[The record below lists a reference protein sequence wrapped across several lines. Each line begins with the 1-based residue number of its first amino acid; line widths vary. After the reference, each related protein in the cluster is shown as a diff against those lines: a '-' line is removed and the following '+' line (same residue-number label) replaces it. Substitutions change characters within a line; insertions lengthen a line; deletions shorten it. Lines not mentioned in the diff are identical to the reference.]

1 LARPTVKG
9 MGAGFYRHDTKGDGG
24 CKVDG
29 GSGGGSS
36 CRAEFAAVCLA
47 LEDLRLH
54 SRPITILTDI
64 KGLMTV
70 GSNWVGEGKDPLL
83 CHAPDKDIL
92 GCIIKLLRIRV
103 KRGLFTI
110 FVNNQGPS
118 WRVP

>member
-1 LARPTVKG
+1 
-9 MGAGFYRHDTKGDGG
+9 
-24 CKVDG
+24 
-29 GSGGGSS
+29 
-36 CRAEFAAVCLA
+36 
-47 LEDLRLH
+47 
-54 SRPITILTDI
+54 
-64 KGLMTV
+64 MTV

-103 KRGLFTI
+103 ERGLFTI